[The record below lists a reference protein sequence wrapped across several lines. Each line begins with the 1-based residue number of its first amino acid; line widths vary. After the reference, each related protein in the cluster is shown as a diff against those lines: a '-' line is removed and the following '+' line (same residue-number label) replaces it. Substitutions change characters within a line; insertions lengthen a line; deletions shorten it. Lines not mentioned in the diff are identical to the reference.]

1 MTEREI
7 CKVLESC
14 GAARA
19 GCTAGFLC
27 GIFPYYPPR
36 VTPGNLSLYACG
48 QDYHIWVKAALE
60 QAADRLRQAFPG
72 HQFTCYCDISPHDE
86 VAIAHRCGLGVLGK
100 NRLLITPDYGS
111 YVFIGLIAT
120 DIWLEEKSNIA
131 SCIGCMACVRQC
143 PTEAIGQQGIC
154 VEQCLSHISQ
164 KRGELTEWEGAQV
177 ASAPLI
183 WGCDL
188 CQTVCPMNS
197 GAKPSSVEQRIAA
210 LTAEELKGLSDRQ
223 FRRQYGEFAFAF
235 RGIQP
240 LLRNLKIQ
248 GKAE

>member
-1 MTEREI
+1 MTEQEI
-7 CKVLESC
+7 CKVLEKF
-14 GAARA
+14 GAASA
-19 GCTAGFLC
+19 GCTTGFVC
-27 GIFPYYPPR
+27 GVFPYYPPR

-48 QDYHIWVKAALE
+48 WDYHKWVKAALE
-60 QAADRLRQAFPG
+60 QAADWLRQAVPG

-100 NRLLITPDYGS
+100 NQLLITPDYGS

-120 DIWLEEKSNIA
+120 DMPLTEKSNTKD
-131 SCIGCMACVRQC
+131 CIGCMACVRQC
-143 PTEAIGQQGIC
+143 PTGAIAEQGIC

-164 KRGELTEWEGAQV
+164 KRGELTEWEAAQV
-177 ASAPLI
+177 ANSPLI

-188 CQTVCPMNS
+188 CQTVCPMN
-197 GAKPSSVEQRIAA
+197 GGVKPSTVGQHITN
-210 LTAEELKGLSDRQ
+210 LTAEELNGLSDRQ

-248 GKAE
+248 SKTE